1 MDSGFRAKPTAV
13 PSKLG
18 HAAQLDP
25 PEEEGVDRD
34 DSGIDM
40 FEADDAEHGQ
50 REEARSNRKIADLEI
65 SNKSL

>member
-1 MDSGFRAKPTAV
+1 MDSGLRAKLTAV

-18 HAAQLDP
+18 HAGGLEP
-25 PEEEGVDRD
+25 PDEEGVEMD

-40 FEADDAEHGQ
+40 FEVDDAEQDQ